1 VRIRRP
7 SPAMC
12 VALIALFVALGGT
25 GYAAMNLPRDSVGTA
40 QLKDGAVTRSK
51 ISARARRAL
60 RGRRGTKGP
69 AGPRGATG
77 PVGPATGPAG
87 GALAGSYPNPS
98 LAAGAVHPGNL
109 GGVPTARLTNSADQP
124 WPNQLVVTP
133 VSFDTELFDNAGMHD
148 AAHPTRLTAPID
160 GIYLIGASATFGPGA
175 TSSRAI
181 NLVENGTTTLSRA
194 FDFYSDTDYL
204 PVETVT
210 TTKLRAGDYV
220 ESDAARTSASGSI
233 SIVSSGPQF
242 SPAFWMTWIAP
253 AS

>member
-1 VRIRRP
+1 MRIRRP

-25 GYAAMNLPRDSVGTA
+25 GYAAFSLPRDSVGTA
-40 QLKDGAVTRSK
+40 QLKNGAVTKKK
-51 ISARARRAL
+51 ISARTRRAL
-60 RGRRGTKGP
+60 RGQRGPQGP
-69 AGPRGATG
+69 AGPVG

-87 GALAGSYPNPS
+87 GALQGSYPNPS

-109 GGVPTARLTNSADQP
+109 AGVPAARLTNSRDQP
-124 WPNQLVVTP
+124 WVNQLSVTP
-133 VSFDTELFDNAGMHD
+133 VSFDTELYDTAGMHD
-148 AAHPTRLTAPID
+148 GAAPTRLTAPID
-160 GIYLIGASATFGPGA
+160 GLYLIGASVTFGPGA

-181 NLVENGTTTLSRA
+181 NLVENGTITLSRA
-194 FDFYSDTDYL
+194 YDYYTATDYL
-204 PVETVT
+204 PVETAT
-210 TTKLRAGDYV
+210 TAKLRAGDFV
-220 ESDAARTSASGSI
+220 EAEAARTSASGSI

>member
-1 VRIRRP
+1 MRIRRP

-25 GYAAMNLPRDSVGTA
+25 GYAAISLPRDSVGTA

-60 RGRRGTKGP
+60 RGRHGARGP
-69 AGPRGATG
+69 AGPTG
-77 PVGPATGPAG
+77 PVGPATGAAG

-98 LAAGAVHPGNL
+98 LAAGAVHPGNV
-109 GGVPTARLTNSADQP
+109 GTVPAARLTNARDQP
-124 WPNQLVVTP
+124 WANQLAVTP
-133 VSFDTELFDNAGMHD
+133 VSFDSEAYDTAGMHD
-148 AAHPTRLTAPID
+148 NAHPTRLTAPID
-160 GIYLIGASATFGPGA
+160 GVYLIGGSVLFGPST
-175 TSSRAI
+175 TSSRSI
-181 NLVENGTTTLSRA
+181 NLIENDFTTLARTYDDYTA
-194 FDFYSDTDYL
+194 DDYL
-204 PVETVT
+204 PVSAVT
-210 TTKLRAGDYV
+210 TAKLRAGDYV
-220 ESDAARTSASGSI
+220 EVEAARSGGAAI

>member
-25 GYAAMNLPRDSVGTA
+25 GYAAFSLPRDSVGTA
-40 QLKDGAVTRSK
+40 QLKDGAVTKRK
-51 ISARARRAL
+51 ISARTRRAL
-60 RGRRGTKGP
+60 RGRRGAQGP
-69 AGPRGATG
+69 AGPTG

-109 GGVPTARLTNSADQP
+109 GAVPAARLTNASDQA
-124 WPNQLVVTP
+124 WPDQLSVTP
-133 VSFDTELFDNAGMHD
+133 VSFDSEVYDTANMHD
-148 AAHPTRLTAPID
+148 SAHPTRLTAPID
-160 GIYLIGASATFGPGA
+160 GVYLIGGSVTFGPSA
-175 TSSRAI
+175 TNSRSI
-181 NLVENGTTTLSRA
+181 NLVENGFTTLARE
-194 FDFYSDTDYL
+194 FDDYAATDYL
-204 PVETVT
+204 PVSAVT
-210 TTKLRAGDYV
+210 TAKLRAGDYV
-220 ESDAARTSASGSI
+220 EAEAARSGGTGI
-233 SIVSSGPQF
+233 RIVSSGPQF